1 MWRIIWQ
8 IQWPARPFS
17 FLSTVRQL
25 FIPRCFLKNVLRC
38 FFFILDK
45 INDQLCSR
53 LDLLKPPPFLYA
65 AGSSAVQVL
74 VYTYITSTVLD
85 LPQDLK
91 LCPFRCFL
99 PRLVASC
106 SKSERN
112 AQHQPLLACPLL
124 ILNLWKQ
131 TGAIRESCVRRAKN
145 DGEYTSDVYVTARS
159 QGNNQMR
166 IFMGGRMGKSA
177 AGLHP
182 LTTGIRRRVEGGRKR
197 YWMKTNKSAE
207 SGIKKGFVG
216 GGKERKKQKR
226 YIARR
231 NNLASLR
238 KRSECVWS
246 RSIRATTGNNNNGNN
261 KESAGP

>member
-1 MWRIIWQ
+1 MI
-8 IQWPARPFS
+8 
-17 FLSTVRQL
+17 STSS
-25 FIPRCFLKNVLRC
+25 RCL
-38 FFFILDK
+38 
-45 INDQLCSR
+45 
-53 LDLLKPPPFLYA
+53 
-65 AGSSAVQVL
+65 VQ
-74 VYTYITSTVLD
+74 
-85 LPQDLK
+85 
-91 LCPFRCFL
+91 
-99 PRLVASC
+99 
-106 SKSERN
+106 SERN
-112 AQHQPLLACPLL
+112 AQHQPHFTSMSTFDTQFM
-124 ILNLWKQ
+124 K
-131 TGAIRESCVRRAKN
+131 TDGAHQSLCKTKN

-182 LTTGIRRRVEGGRKR
+182 LTTGIRRRVEGGGKR